1 MPTVSSITRQSDMVA
16 QLSHKLFRL
25 DMAAANDSI
34 LVGAPIKIGADFL
47 KSEFGGQPGLTTMV
61 ENYKTDKSNFGA
73 DLKDAISTLQ
83 KSADNLKN
91 SVQSEPAEE
100 VSAEEVA
107 TSSTSNSNAN
117 SNANLATL
125 GEFAKNNVPPH
136 EKSNFGQA
144 DLRAQ
149 NNSAARQQQEQ
160 AQRISQRDYMK
171 EFAEN
176 YLVAEKNQNV
186 SEQEDV
192 QTDQDERLNAVQNFV
207 RDYNNAA
214 QYLNENSLNK
224 NEELKNSLSE
234 IGISVNSSGELSV
247 DTKTLADALQND
259 SENVGKVLGSDG
271 LAGQIDRETQRLNRQ
286 GENLFPSIVD
296 YAGQKNSDRAES
308 LYSAKNMMTA
318 AYANFNAGNLLN
330 RFT

>member
-34 LVGAPIKIGADFL
+34 LVGAPIKTSADFL

-73 DLKDAISTLQ
+73 DLKDAISNLQ

-100 VSAEEVA
+100 ISAEEVEA
-107 TSSTSNSNAN
+107 KTDSNLS
-117 SNANLATL
+117 TL

-136 EKSNFGQA
+136 ERSNFAQA

-160 AQRISQRDYMK
+160 PQRIAQRDYMK
-171 EFAEN
+171 EFAES
-176 YLVAEKNQNV
+176 YLVAEKNQND
-186 SEQEDV
+186 SEQEEV
-192 QTDQDERLNAVQNFV
+192 QTDNHDERLNAVQNFV

-224 NEELKNSLSE
+224 NEELKNSLNE

-247 DTKTLADALQND
+247 DTKILTDALQNNSKNV
-259 SENVGKVLGSDG
+259 SEVLGSDG
-271 LAGQIDRETQRLNRQ
+271 LAGQIDREAQRVDRQ

-296 YAGQKNSDRAES
+296 YANQKNSDRAES
-308 LYSAKNMMTA
+308 LYSTKNMMTA

-330 RFT
+330 TFT